1 MGQNPSAIQC
11 LCWTCLH
18 MFTVLATHV
27 VVVVVVALLVAVDV
41 RLVVPVMCSR

>member
-1 MGQNPSAIQC
+1 
-11 LCWTCLH
+11 